1 MRTERAQSPKTMFE
15 ANIKAIISRKSAE
28 LPCHPSAKTL
38 RLVSRLWQAVAG
50 GRRGLQMTHRHSAD
64 FFELGEVVAGGHTH
78 NAGPEH
84 PKKHTRR
91 Q

>member
-15 ANIKAIISRKSAE
+15 ATIKATISKKSAE

-50 GRRGLQMTHRHSAD
+50 GRRVGRGLTGTQFIFLSSVK
-64 FFELGEVVAGGHTH
+64 L
-78 NAGPEH
+78 
-84 PKKHTRR
+84 
-91 Q
+91 